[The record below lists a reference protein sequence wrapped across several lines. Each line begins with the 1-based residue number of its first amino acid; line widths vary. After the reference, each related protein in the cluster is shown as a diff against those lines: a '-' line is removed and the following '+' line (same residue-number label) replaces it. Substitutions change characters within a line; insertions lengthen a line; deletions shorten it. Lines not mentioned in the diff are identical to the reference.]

1 MTSYKTIILTLTLS
15 ATTSALAGTFVAG
28 ENERYDTEDLRKIS
42 FDGDKVTAEWLNGNT
57 KTYDLSSMQRI
68 LFSEPTQ
75 GELTE
80 AENQMANQGFSL
92 LLYPNPV
99 NEVLFISGIPEG
111 ANVELLNSNG
121 SSIKPL
127 NSNGTT
133 LQTEV
138 SELNTGIYFVKVNNK
153 VVKFIKK

>member
-1 MTSYKTIILTLTLS
+1 MATSNVY
-15 ATTSALAGTFVAG
+15 AGTFVAG

-42 FDGDKVTAEWLNGNT
+42 FDGDKVTAEWLNGDT

-68 LFSEPTQ
+68 LFSEPAQ

-80 AENQMANQGFSL
+80 AESQMANQGISL

-99 NEVLFISGIPEG
+99 SEVLFISGLPEG

-138 SELNTGIYFVKVNNK
+138 SALNAGIYFVKVNNK